1 MATCPN
7 SPFLLLKN
15 RSESMVDSIIMT
27 NTESILLRV
36 FVLFDLNLQFI
47 GLNTLSI
54 DVNIKK

>member
-1 MATCPN
+1 
-7 SPFLLLKN
+7 
-15 RSESMVDSIIMT
+15 MVDSIIMT